1 MPHEDEEALKKA
13 VAHQPVATA
22 IQANERQFQ
31 LYVGG
36 VLTEECGT
44 ALDHGVLIAGCAP
57 AVLSI
62 CLVASVRVL
71 TPLRISP
78 CLSRALGLCTGASA
92 DGLMPCAHVECGR
105 RLFPSDLVSVRSR
118 SMLAALRAQ
127 EA

>member
-44 ALDHGVLIAGCAP
+44 ALDHGVLIAGCVP
-57 AVLSI
+57 
-62 CLVASVRVL
+62 
-71 TPLRISP
+71 
-78 CLSRALGLCTGASA
+78 
-92 DGLMPCAHVECGR
+92 AHVLATSLAACVCACASFVACHAHSASDVSR
-105 RLFPSDLVSVRSR
+105 RSRKLFSGIVRMLHEGVVINNARFNVRSS
-118 SMLAALRAQ
+118 SMLSAPRAYKV
-127 EA
+127 